1 MSKVDFHCSV
11 VNRVP
16 LSLSLSLS
24 LSYSL
29 HLSLILSQWTYACLM
44 LLYLAFL
51 FIIRISSPFP
61 LSPSLSPL
69 SPSLPE
75 TLSLNSSWLAPT
87 SMRTCFEFS
96 PCLFSG
102 CSYSSLSHFLPLT
115 FSFSSSSLSLSP
127 LLPSE
132 QDSFSA
138 GHCLQPSKD
147 MKCKKWLRQRYS
159 HSELEASAAEKAF
172 EARAR

>member
-61 LSPSLSPL
+61 LSLLSPPSLSPL
-69 SPSLPE
+69 SPLSHSILPGWLRHLWE
-75 TLSLNSSWLAPT
+75 HVLSFPHA
-87 SMRTCFEFS
+87 
-96 PCLFSG
+96 
-102 CSYSSLSHFLPLT
+102 CSVAAVIPLSHFLPLT

>member
-16 LSLSLSLS
+16 LSFSPSLSLS
-24 LSYSL
+24 HTLSMDICLLDASL
-29 HLSLILSQWTYACLM
+29 FGFSFHYTYFLTFPSLSL
-44 LLYLAFL
+44 
-51 FIIRISSPFP
+51 
-61 LSPSLSPL
+61 LSPL
-69 SPSLPE
+69 SPLSHSILPGWLRHLWE
-75 TLSLNSSWLAPT
+75 HVLSFPHA
-87 SMRTCFEFS
+87 
-96 PCLFSG
+96 
-102 CSYSSLSHFLPLT
+102 CSVAAVIPLSHFLPLS

-159 HSELEASAAEKAF
+159 HSKLEASAAEKAF
-172 EARAR
+172 EARAQWRNC

>member
-16 LSLSLSLS
+16 LSLSLR
-24 LSYSL
+24 
-29 HLSLILSQWTYACLM
+29 LSLILSQWTYACLM

-61 LSPSLSPL
+61 LSPLSPL
-69 SPSLPE
+69 SHSILPGWLRHLWE
-75 TLSLNSSWLAPT
+75 HVLSFPHA
-87 SMRTCFEFS
+87 
-96 PCLFSG
+96 
-102 CSYSSLSHFLPLT
+102 CSVAAVIPLSHFLPLT